1 MSDTITFI
9 FEHSFPIPLSEC
21 EFSSCKGRQNS
32 LQLEYFEKERQIKSS
47 YFIGVDWIIINQR
60 ALYVQPKL
68 NEKGPETDYIKMLF
82 ACLKHP
88 DIAAHTTN
96 LYGINFNEP
105 FIELDQKQDMLT
117 PLLVVHFLQVMK
129 AIVRKG
135 LKKSFY
141 NIDNNLNA
149 RIKGKI
155 NIAQTLKQNVFKNNP
170 LKTFCQYD
178 EFGLNCLENR
188 LLKHTLL
195 FVKKFIHSDFIN
207 CDFNNKYLL
216 PVFNFIISAFQE
228 VDENIDIKAIKGF
241 KNNAFYK
248 EYDEALRL
256 ANLILKRYGYN
267 IKKVGNAKSHK
278 VDVPPFWID
287 MAKLFEFYV
296 LGQLKDKYANKI
308 LYGAKE
314 ARGKYGLTDYL
325 LLSDVR
331 MIIDA
336 KYKPLYQENRYDPDN
351 IRQLSGYGRDKGV
364 LSKLGFSNEQMEN
377 TVVDCLIIYPDQ
389 SVSENLFENDT
400 KPIEGFV
407 KFFKKPVKL
416 PQCI

>member
-1 MSDTITFI
+1 MSDNITFT
-9 FEHSFPIPLSEC
+9 FEHSLPIPLSEY
-21 EFSSCKGRQNS
+21 EFTSCKSRQNT
-32 LQLEYFEKERQIKSS
+32 LQLEYFEQERQIKSS
-47 YFIGVDWIIINQR
+47 YFIGVDWIIIHQR
-60 ALYVQPKL
+60 ALYIQPKL

-88 DIAAHTTN
+88 DIAAHTKN
-96 LYGINFNEP
+96 LYGINFEEP

-141 NIDNNLNA
+141 NIGNNLNA

-155 NIAQTLKQNVFKNNP
+155 NIAQTLKQNIFKNNP
-170 LKTFCQYD
+170 VKTFCQYD

-195 FVKKFIHSDFIN
+195 FVQKFINSDFID

-216 PVFNFIISAFQE
+216 PVFNFILAAFQE

-241 KNNAFYK
+241 KNNSFYK
-248 EYDEALRL
+248 EYDEAIRL

-267 IKKVGNAKSHK
+267 IKKVGNTKPHK

-296 LGQLKDKYANKI
+296 LGQLKDKYANNI

-314 ARGKYGLTDYL
+314 AGGKYGLTDYL
-325 LLSDVR
+325 LLSDER

-364 LSKLGFSNEQMEN
+364 LFKLGFSQEQMEN

-389 SVSENLFENDT
+389 TVSENLFENDK